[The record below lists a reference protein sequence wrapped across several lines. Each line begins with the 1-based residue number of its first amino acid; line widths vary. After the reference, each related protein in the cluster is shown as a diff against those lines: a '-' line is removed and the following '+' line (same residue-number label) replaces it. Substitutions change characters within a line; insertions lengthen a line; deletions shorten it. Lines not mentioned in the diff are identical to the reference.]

1 MFSTCVAGGTNL
13 VATRQAGR
21 KNVYKK
27 VVSRSVRASK
37 NKFKLLSFADIIAA
51 PLKIPFVYYY
61 FLALQKFL
69 SGLILSRLRAASKV
83 R

>member
-1 MFSTCVAGGTNL
+1 M